1 MQEHTIKILVVDD
14 NRDVRETIVMVI
26 EFILQQLDL
35 AATTEQACD
44 GQEALDM
51 LKAASAQFDLIV
63 SDVGMPNMTG
73 IELLQALRAANITT
87 PLGFIA
93 AQDPAQQQEAAA
105 AGATFFL
112 EKPFDFDQMREAIAP
127 HLPIPIPTAAAH

>member
-14 NRDVRETIVMVI
+14 NRDVRAVIVMII
-26 EFILQQLDL
+26 EHLFQQLGL
-35 AATTEQACD
+35 TGNTEQACD

-112 EKPFDFDQMREAIAP
+112 EKPFDFNQMREAIAP
-127 HLPIPIPTAAAH
+127 HLLIPTPAAAH